1 MQRIYFDNAATTLPY
16 SDVIDEMASLSK
28 TVYGNPSSLHSEGS
42 SARKIQNNARQII
55 ASCLGCSEGE
65 ICFTSGG
72 SEANNQAILGTLK
85 MLAGTG
91 KNHIITTCI
100 EHPSV
105 LKTLEN
111 NNINATLVK
120 VSREGIV
127 SPADIEKAVT
137 PKTALVS
144 VMTAN
149 NEIGTIQ
156 PVLEIAE
163 VCKAKG
169 VLFHTDGVS
178 AVGKIPVDV
187 KKSGVDML
195 SLSSHKFHGPKG
207 IGVLFVKERIKLP
220 PIISGGN
227 QEKGRRASTE
237 NFISAYGMALA
248 LKKSVENIKENNQK
262 TEKLRNIL
270 IEGISGIKGVHI
282 NGDNNRLSNIVSVCF
297 EGIDGE
303 ALAHQ
308 LDLKGIAASTGS
320 ACHSGTLKPS
330 YVLLA
335 LGLDE
340 NLALGSLRLSL
351 CEYNTPAEAD
361 YAVETIK
368 EIVEKLRSIR

>member
-1 MQRIYFDNAATTLPY
+1 
-16 SDVIDEMASLSK
+16 
-28 TVYGNPSSLHSEGS
+28 
-42 SARKIQNNARQII
+42 
-55 ASCLGCSEGE
+55 
-65 ICFTSGG
+65 
-72 SEANNQAILGTLK
+72 
-85 MLAGTG
+85 
-91 KNHIITTCI
+91 
-100 EHPSV
+100 
-105 LKTLEN
+105 
-111 NNINATLVK
+111 
-120 VSREGIV
+120 
-127 SPADIEKAVT
+127 
-137 PKTALVS
+137 
-144 VMTAN
+144 
-149 NEIGTIQ
+149 
-156 PVLEIAE
+156 
-163 VCKAKG
+163 
-169 VLFHTDGVS
+169 
-178 AVGKIPVDV
+178 
-187 KKSGVDML
+187 
-195 SLSSHKFHGPKG
+195 
-207 IGVLFVKERIKLP
+207 
-220 PIISGGN
+220 
-227 QEKGRRASTE
+227 
-237 NFISAYGMALA
+237 MALA

>member
-144 VMTAN
+144 VMTAI

-169 VLFHTDGVS
+169 VLFHTDGFRRW
-178 AVGKIPVDV
+178 GK
-187 KKSGVDML
+187 
-195 SLSSHKFHGPKG
+195 F
-207 IGVLFVKERIKLP
+207 R
-220 PIISGGN
+220 
-227 QEKGRRASTE
+227 
-237 NFISAYGMALA
+237 
-248 LKKSVENIKENNQK
+248 
-262 TEKLRNIL
+262 
-270 IEGISGIKGVHI
+270 
-282 NGDNNRLSNIVSVCF
+282 
-297 EGIDGE
+297 
-303 ALAHQ
+303 
-308 LDLKGIAASTGS
+308 
-320 ACHSGTLKPS
+320 
-330 YVLLA
+330 
-335 LGLDE
+335 
-340 NLALGSLRLSL
+340 
-351 CEYNTPAEAD
+351 
-361 YAVETIK
+361 
-368 EIVEKLRSIR
+368 